1 MDKATAETL
10 SKATRGYDAG
20 KKINGRRRY
29 IAVDTLGLPVMITVT
44 RADIS
49 YRDAARELLWRLRL
63 TQPQI
68 TQVWADSA
76 YAGQLVNR
84 ADDRLWMT
92 LRTISRPR
100 GAKGCVVLPR
110 HWKVERTIGWVMN
123 ARRNVHDYERL
134 PHHSEAHMK
143 PGTHCA
149 HDEAAHPEKGQL
161 STGRERPGQPAET
174 RAAPITSAAVL
185 RRAPRRQAHTPRSPR
200 WAVAAGSPPP
210 RRSTSQRAAGRE

>member
-1 MDKATAETL
+1 
-10 SKATRGYDAG
+10 
-20 KKINGRRRY
+20 
-29 IAVDTLGLPVMITVT
+29 MITVT

-134 PHHSEAHMK
+134 PHRSEAHMK

-149 HDEAAHPEKGQL
+149 HDEAAHPERASYQL
-161 STGRERPGQPAET
+161 VENDQANQ
-174 RAAPITSAAVL
+174 L
-185 RRAPRRQAHTPRSPR
+185 RRVPHPSLQP
-200 WAVAAGSPPP
+200 
-210 RRSTSQRAAGRE
+210 QYAAGRLDVRRTLHAVRDGQWLREVLLPAVQPANEPLGESEILWEQGMTQAPLIRMGADPLEG